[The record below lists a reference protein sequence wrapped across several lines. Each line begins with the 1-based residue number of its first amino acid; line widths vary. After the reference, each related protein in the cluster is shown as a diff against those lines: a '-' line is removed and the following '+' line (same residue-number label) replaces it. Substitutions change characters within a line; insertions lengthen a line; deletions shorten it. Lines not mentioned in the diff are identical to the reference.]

1 MKRSLIATLGF
12 LFVASCS
19 VHLQAVPQATQEAS
33 GETLSAKEVRQMEK
47 TAVTASDHER
57 LAAYYQAQAQAA
69 EKKLQEA
76 QELLKKWGPVEEASK
91 TPDPYPHARRMVWE
105 YSADF
110 QKYSRLAAD
119 HQWIAEKYEIAARA
133 QKNGGTASDDNTNQ
147 SDAAAGN
154 ANVSAP
160 QRNAFTLGSK
170 GK

>member
-1 MKRSLIATLGF
+1 MDRYSIATLG
-12 LFVASCS
+12 LLVASCS
-19 VHLQAVPQATQEAS
+19 VQLGAVPRAPQEAS

-57 LAAYYQAQAQAA
+57 LAAYYQAQAQLA
-69 EKKLQEA
+69 EKKLQDA

-105 YSADF
+105 YSAEL

-133 QKNGGTASDDNTNQ
+133 QKNGGSAADNNTNQ
-147 SDAAAGN
+147 SDATGGN
-154 ANVSAP
+154 ANVSGP
-160 QRNAFTLGSK
+160 ERNAFTPGPK
-170 GK
+170 VK